1 MRLGIETEYLA
12 ETGIQKYA
20 QVRGEAAATSLRS
33 QLRSI
38 ANISCFNLLRK
49 SDLLMPPP
57 QPSPKD
63 FESRLVSLFI

>member
-1 MRLGIETEYLA
+1 MKQGTDTESLA

-20 QVRGEAAATSLRS
+20 NIRGEAAAKSLRS

-38 ANISCFNLLRK
+38 AIITRFNLLTM
-49 SDLLMPPP
+49 SDLLMSPP

>member
-20 QVRGEAAATSLRS
+20 LVRGETAANSLRS

-38 ANISCFNLLRK
+38 AVITRFNLLTM
-49 SDLLMPPP
+49 SDLLMTPS